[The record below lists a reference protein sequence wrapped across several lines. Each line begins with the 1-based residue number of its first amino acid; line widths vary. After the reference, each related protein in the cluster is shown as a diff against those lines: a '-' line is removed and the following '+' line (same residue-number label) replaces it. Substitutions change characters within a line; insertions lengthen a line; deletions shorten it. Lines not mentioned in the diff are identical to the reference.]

1 MALLESKEALI
12 DAINADIVSNGQK
25 AITGD
30 ILNLIFNSIVQLMG
44 TGSGGGA
51 SAEEIYSDFSDGSS
65 LTDDMKAKN
74 AAVYAKAKAA
84 YEGGTALPVCMVDVS
99 SLNQGGSAKLIVLAS
114 VMGFGVMSEGEPVVL
129 ALQIGFMGTSIA
141 CEVSEDGNC
150 ITQFQ
155 AS

>member
-1 MALLESKEALI
+1 MTKEEILEMI
-12 DAINADIVSNGQK
+12 DATITTNGMK
-25 AITGD
+25 EITGAS
-30 ILNLIFNSIVQLMG
+30 LNAALTAIVEAMG

-84 YEGGTALPVCMVDVS
+84 YEGGTALPLCMVDVS
-99 SLNQGGSAKLIVLAS
+99 LISQGDGGEKITVLAS
-114 VMGFGVMSEGEPVVL
+114 MIGFGAMNEGDPVVL
-129 ALQIGFMGTSIA
+129 ALQMAFMGISLA
-141 CEVSEDGNC
+141 FEVSENGNC
-150 ITQFQ
+150 ITQIQ

>member
-12 DAINADIVSNGQK
+12 EAINADIVSNGQK

-84 YEGGTALPVCMVDVS
+84 YEGGTPLPLCMVDLS
-99 SLNQGGSAKLIVLAS
+99 ALAGGGSAKVIVLAS
-114 VMGFGVMSEGEPVVL
+114 MVGFGVMNEGDPVVL
-129 ALQIGFMGTSIA
+129 ALQMAFMGTSLA
-141 CEVSEDGNC
+141 FEVSENGGC
-150 ITQFQ
+150 ITQIQ

>member
-1 MALLESKEALI
+1 MTKEEILEMI
-12 DAINADIVSNGQK
+12 DATITTNGMK
-25 AITGD
+25 EITGAS
-30 ILNLIFNSIVQLMG
+30 LNAALTAIVEAMG

-84 YEGGTALPVCMVDVS
+84 FEGGTALPLCMIDVS
-99 SLNQGGSAKLIVLAS
+99 LLAGASTAKVVLLSLMA
-114 VMGFGVMSEGEPVVL
+114 GFGVMNEGDPVVL
-129 ALQIGFMGTSIA
+129 ALQMGFMGATIM
-141 CEVSEDGNC
+141 CEVSEDGIC
-150 ITQFQ
+150 TTTIS

>member
-12 DAINADIVSNGQK
+12 EAINADIVSNGQK

-44 TGSGGGA
+44 TGNGGGA

-65 LTDDMKAKN
+65 LTDGMKAKN

-84 YEGGTALPVCMVDVS
+84 YEGGTPLPLCMVDLSVLAGS
-99 SLNQGGSAKLIVLAS
+99 GSAKVIVLAS
-114 VMGFGVMSEGEPVVL
+114 MVGFGVMNEGDPVVL
-129 ALQIGFMGTSIA
+129 ALQIEFMGTAIA